1 MLSVR
6 RRRALFAP
14 SLFMSLIDD
23 PAGDWYAF
31 SRAED
36 WVWTDSVRL
45 AIAMPGCGIAATS
58 WRRDGT
64 SASSPPHRTLLIHV
78 SSDGLEEI
86 GLYFQNPSGNTVELR
101 LSYSACG
108 YVNLSTLVYVP
119 S

>member
-1 MLSVR
+1 MLSVH
-6 RRRALFAP
+6 RRRALFP
-14 SLFMSLIDD
+14 LSLFMSLIDD

-58 WRRDGT
+58 WKRDGT
-64 SASSPPHRTLLIHV
+64 SVSSSLHRTLLIHV

-86 GLYFQNPSGNTVELR
+86 GLYFQNSSGNTVELR
-101 LSYSACG
+101 ISYSACE
-108 YVNLSTLVYVP
+108 YVHPSRTIDVP